1 MNVNA
6 EPTYADSAAT
16 IYDAIHVSLAR
27 AAGHGGSILTP
38 PALDR
43 LTEAIERSHWPNN
56 HSPKQELRSIRSLRD
71 KRYYSPTTAIRSIYV

>member
-6 EPTYADSAAT
+6 EPTYVDSAAT
-16 IYDAIHVSLAR
+16 IYDAIHVCLAR

-43 LTEAIERSHWPNN
+43 LTEAMERSIGLIVIHRNRN
-56 HSPKQELRSIRSLRD
+56 CGLYESLRD
-71 KRYYSPTTAIRSIYV
+71 KRFIHQPPQ